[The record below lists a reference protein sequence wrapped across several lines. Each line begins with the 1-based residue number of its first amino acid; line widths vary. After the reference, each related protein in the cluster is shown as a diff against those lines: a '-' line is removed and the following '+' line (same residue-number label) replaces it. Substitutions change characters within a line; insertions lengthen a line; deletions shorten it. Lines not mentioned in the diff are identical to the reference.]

1 MLIIL
6 TGEKGAGKSTLLMRL
21 AYSLKGPGGV
31 VSIRPSLGVLE
42 AVAFPSFE
50 RILLSDE
57 NRKRSETDIKFCSYF
72 FDTAAISKANDII
85 AKSKGADVL
94 IVDEIG
100 FWEMEG
106 GGFSPNSE
114 MIASREL
121 PTILSVRK
129 DAVGKV
135 CETWKLK
142 PALVADVGLLGADR
156 AYNTLR
162 TALQLNEG

>member
-1 MLIIL
+1 
-6 TGEKGAGKSTLLMRL
+6 
-21 AYSLKGPGGV
+21 
-31 VSIRPSLGVLE
+31 LE
-42 AVAFPSFE
+42 AVALPSFE
-50 RILLSDE
+50 RFALADE
-57 NRKRSETDIKFCSYF
+57 SREKKETDIKFCSYF
-72 FDTAAISKANDII
+72 FDASAISEANDII
-85 AKSKGADVL
+85 AKSKGAGVL
-94 IVDEIG
+94 MVDEIG

-142 PALVADVGLLGADR
+142 PALVADVGLLGSDKT
-156 AYNTLR
+156 YNVIH
-162 TALQLNEG
+162 TALQLNGG